1 MNLHEYQ
8 SKQLLADYQLPI
20 SNGIVCENVEQTLNA
35 LKQLKSKRWIAKCQV
50 HAGGRGQAGGV
61 QLISNSQEMQ
71 AFAQKWFGQ
80 RLVTF
85 QTDAKGQ
92 LVSQIYVEECSEIKQ
107 ELYFALTIDRCQQ
120 CVIAIA
126 SQAGGMSIED
136 VAQESPELIHKTP
149 INALTGAMPYQGR
162 EIAFKLGLHGEL
174 VKQFTHI
181 FLQAYKLFVEKDLA
195 LLEVN
200 PLVITQDNRL
210 LCLDAKIGIDNNA
223 LYRQPALKA
232 MQDISQEDS
241 REVVA
246 EANQLNYVVLNGNIG
261 CMVNGAGL
269 AMATMDMVQLYGGK
283 PANFLDVGGSAT
295 KQRVAEAF
303 KLILSD
309 AEVKAI
315 LVNIFGGIVSCDLI
329 AEGIIGAV
337 NDVGITIPVIARL
350 EGNNAELG
358 RQHLNQSGL
367 NIIAANSLVEAVEQ
381 AVNAAEGQ

>member
-232 MQDISQEDS
+232 MQDISQEDP

-269 AMATMDMVQLYGGK
+269 AMATMDMVKLYGGN

>member
-8 SKQLLADYQLPI
+8 SKQLLADYQLPV
-20 SNGIVCENVEQTLNA
+20 SNGKVCENVAQTLDA
-35 LKQLKSKRWIAKCQV
+35 LTQLNSQYWIAKCQV

-61 QLISNSQEMQ
+61 KLVKNAQEMRE
-71 AFAQKWFGQ
+71 FAEKWFGK
-80 RLVTF
+80 RLVTV
-85 QTDAKGQ
+85 QTDEKGQ
-92 LVSQIYVEECSEIKQ
+92 LVNQIYVEECSAIQQ
-107 ELYFALTIDRCQQ
+107 ELYFAFTIDRCQQ

-126 SQAGGMSIED
+126 SQAGGMNIED
-136 VAQESPELIHKTP
+136 VAQDSPELIHKTP

-162 EIAFKLGLHGEL
+162 ELAFKLGLQGEL
-174 VKQFTHI
+174 VKQFTHL

-195 LLEVN
+195 LLEIN
-200 PLVITQDNRL
+200 PLVITQENNL

-223 LYRQPALKA
+223 LYRQPSLKA
-232 MQDISQEDS
+232 MQDTSQEDP
-241 REVVA
+241 REIIA

-269 AMATMDMVQLYGGK
+269 AMATMDMVKLYGGK

-309 AEVKAI
+309 TEVKVI

-329 AEGIIGAV
+329 AEGIIAAV
-337 NDVGITIPVIARL
+337 NSVGVTVPVIARL
-350 EGNNAELG
+350 EGNNAQLG
-358 RQHLNQSGL
+358 RHILNQSGL
-367 NIIAANSLVEAVEQ
+367 NIIAADSLVEAVEQ
-381 AVNAAEGQ
+381 TIKAAEGK